1 MLGPSFTAGLL
12 LANPIPEEFAI
23 PKAAI
28 DSAIED
34 AVQEAAAQGFT
45 GHRNT
50 PFILAR
56 IKDLTK
62 GQSVVANKAL
72 IESNV
77 KVGGRVA
84 QSLSNLKRMQTLTSS
99 GPNVP

>member
-28 DSAIED
+28 DSAIEE

-56 IKDLTK
+56 IKELTK
-62 GQSVVANKAL
+62 GGSVVANKAL

-84 QSLSNLKRMQTLTSS
+84 QSLSNLRRVQASRIS
-99 GPNVP
+99 EQNNA